1 MNARSSAS
9 LALSALLA
17 VGITASAWGQP
28 AGTLRVVS
36 DQTVGGV
43 AFPESVAYDPNAKAL
58 YVSEFVSKL
67 DPVLKDGQGRIG
79 KVSLDGKIL
88 EQKFLPA
95 AGGEPLNKPK
105 GIWVRGERLWVT
117 DIDVVWVFDL
127 KTKRGRKAAL
137 PGVTFANDPAVADNV
152 LYVSDNRSDRLVRVE
167 PADFLN
173 AKGEPK
179 VTTVF
184 SGMQIHPNGLYPA
197 RDGMLR
203 IVGFLAPDK
212 PKGVFALGVG
222 GQIKSL
228 SDPIGRLDG
237 VYEMRDGTLL
247 VTDWNTGSLFSWSEA
262 GGVHRLAT
270 GFKGPADFCVM
281 PGEGNSMTVVVP
293 DLPMSQVRF
302 IRLRRG

>member
-1 MNARSSAS
+1 MKGTPMY
-9 LALSALLA
+9 LALSIVTAVCQFGLA
-17 VGITASAWGQP
+17 TAASAQ
-28 AGTLRVVS
+28 ASTLRVTS
-36 DQTVGGV
+36 EQTVGGF

-58 YVSEFVSKL
+58 YASEFVSKL
-67 DPVLKDGQGRIG
+67 DPVLKDGKGRIS
-79 KVSLDGKIL
+79 KVSLAGKVL
-88 EQKFLPA
+88 EQQFLPA

-105 GIWVRGERLWVT
+105 GIWVSGNRLWVT
-117 DIDVVWVFDL
+117 DIDVVWLFDL

-173 AKGEPK
+173 AKGDPK

-184 SGMQIHPNGLYPA
+184 AGAGVHPNGLYPA

-212 PKGVFALGVG
+212 PRPIFALGVG
-222 GQIKSL
+222 GQLKTL

-237 VYEMRDGTLL
+237 VYELRDGGLL
-247 VTDWNTGSLFSWSEA
+247 VTDWNSGSLFAWSERA
-262 GGVHRLAT
+262 GMTKLAT
-270 GFKGPADFCVM
+270 GFKGPADFSVV
-281 PGEGNSMTVVVP
+281 PSANGLTVVVP
-293 DLPMSQVRF
+293 DLVQSELRF
-302 IRLRRG
+302 IQLAR